1 LKKKYRTA
9 FGIFA
14 IILAIVVVAIYLK
27 NTPPGNPPVTALGH
41 HYLEDHNQTGIVLEY
56 TGELPVT
63 ILIPEQDSVAQPE
76 SLPYE
81 IDLPHPPGTGLMP
94 TRFTVFLHKG
104 YFTFTLII
112 NDQIWELGIPE
123 FDQP

>member
-1 LKKKYRTA
+1 LKKKHRTT
-9 FGIFA
+9 FGIIA
-14 IILAIVVVAIYLK
+14 IILAIVAVSIYLK
-27 NTPPGNPPVTALGH
+27 STLPGSPPVTALGH
-41 HYLEDHNQTGIVLEY
+41 HYLEDDNQTGIVLEY

-63 ILIPEQDSVAQPE
+63 ILIPEQEGIAQPE
-76 SLPYE
+76 SLPRE

-104 YFTFTLII
+104 YFAFTLII
-112 NDQIWELGIPE
+112 NDQVWEIAIPE

>member
-1 LKKKYRTA
+1 MKKKHRTT
-9 FGIFA
+9 FGIIA

-27 NTPPGNPPVTALGH
+27 NTLPGNPPVTALGH
-41 HYLEDHNQTGIVLEY
+41 HYLEDYNQTGIVLEY

-63 ILIPEQDSVAQPE
+63 ILIPEQDSIAQPE
-76 SLPYE
+76 NLPHE
-81 IDLPHPPGTGLMP
+81 LDLPHPPKMGLIP

-112 NDQIWELGIPE
+112 NDQVWEIAIPE